1 MSILPSI
8 KPSNETFVKLGLAA
22 LLLICLFHLP
32 YGYYSLIRF
41 IAVVCFAILAY
52 FENERKN
59 IPMVIIYVALAFLFQ
74 PFAKV
79 EMNRQIWNIVDVVV
93 AVGLVVM
100 VFARKK

>member
-1 MSILPSI
+1 MPKL
-8 KPSNETFVKLGLAA
+8 KLSNENLVRTGLAA

-32 YGYYSLIRF
+32 YGYYSLFRF